1 MDSIL
6 TPVRAEHADPLYPM
20 VKDSPVTAT
29 ILWDGPESLAAY
41 RSGLAEREVAV
52 REGALHM
59 FTIVDPESG
68 KLAGS
73 IDIRPDGDG
82 FRADIGLWV
91 GVPFHGRGLG
101 TRAVRAVARYGFEA
115 LGLAK
120 IEGKIF
126 VGNHASRRAFEKA
139 GFRLEGTIRRC
150 ARKRGQ
156 LVDEWV
162 MGILPEELPPEN

>member
-1 MDSIL
+1 MDSLL
-6 TPVRAEHADPLYPM
+6 TPVEAEHAEALYPM

-41 RSGLAEREVAV
+41 RAGLAEREASVKA
-52 REGALHM
+52 GTLHM
-59 FTIVDPESG
+59 FTIVDPETG
-68 KLAGS
+68 KPAGS
-73 IDIRPDGDG
+73 IDIRPEEGG
-82 FRADIGLWV
+82 FRADIGLWI

-101 TRAVRAVARYGFEA
+101 TRAVRAIARYGFEN

-126 VGNHASRRAFEKA
+126 VGNEASRRAFEKA
-139 GFRLEGTIRRC
+139 GFRCEGTLRRC
-150 ARKRGQ
+150 AMKRGR

-162 MGILPEELPPEN
+162 MGILPEELPPEI